1 MNVRTRIAAPLCL
14 LLLLAGCG
22 GAGDTPADRA
32 SDACADYSGYGS
44 HDGTKVTIT
53 GSIRNAEADKLLRS
67 WNTFEDCTGITIDYD
82 GIAAF
87 EQDLKDKVAAGDP
100 PDIAL
105 FPQPGLIADM
115 ARSHV
120 LKPVS
125 AEVKEHVERWW
136 SPEWQTYG
144 TVDGALYAAPLN
156 ANIKS
161 LVWSSPRFF
170 ADHGYTTPSTWA
182 EMLQL
187 TERIAAAGVKPWCA
201 GAESGSASGF
211 PITDWLEDMLLRT
224 AGPDVYDMWVAHKI
238 PFNDA
243 RVVDA
248 LDKVGTILR
257 DPRYVNGGYGGVQSI
272 ATVAMSEGGLPILQN
287 TCAMHRQASFYANEW
302 PDGTKIGPDG
312 DVYAF
317 YLPMLD
323 TTRARPILGAGE
335 FVGAFDSRA
344 EVQAVAS
351 YLSMPQ
357 WANARARL
365 GGAVSANKAID
376 PEALQSPI
384 EKLSAQLLTD
394 PGTVFRFDGSDM
406 MPAAVGTGTFWTG
419 MIDWL
424 NGKPTKD
431 VLDAIERSWPKD

>member
-1 MNVRTRIAAPLCL
+1 ML
-14 LLLLAGCG
+14 
-22 GAGDTPADRA
+22 
-32 SDACADYSGYGS
+32 
-44 HDGTKVTIT
+44 
-53 GSIRNAEADKLLRS
+53 
-67 WNTFEDCTGITIDYD
+67 
-82 GIAAF
+82 
-87 EQDLKDKVAAGDP
+87 VA
-100 PDIAL
+100 
-105 FPQPGLIADM
+105 
-115 ARSHV
+115 
-120 LKPVS
+120 
-125 AEVKEHVERWW
+125 
-136 SPEWQTYG
+136 
-144 TVDGALYAAPLN
+144 
-156 ANIKS
+156 
-161 LVWSSPRFF
+161 
-170 ADHGYTTPSTWA
+170 
-182 EMLQL
+182 
-187 TERIAAAGVKPWCA
+187 
-201 GAESGSASGF
+201 
-211 PITDWLEDMLLRT
+211 

-243 RVVDA
+243 RVVEA
-248 LDKVGTILR
+248 LDKVGQILR

-272 ATVAMSEGGLPILQN
+272 ATVAMSEDGLPILQN

-317 YLPMLD
+317 YLPTLD

-335 FVGAFDSRA
+335 FLGAFDTRA

-351 YLSMPQ
+351 YLFTPQ

-365 GGAVSANKAID
+365 GGAVSANKAIN